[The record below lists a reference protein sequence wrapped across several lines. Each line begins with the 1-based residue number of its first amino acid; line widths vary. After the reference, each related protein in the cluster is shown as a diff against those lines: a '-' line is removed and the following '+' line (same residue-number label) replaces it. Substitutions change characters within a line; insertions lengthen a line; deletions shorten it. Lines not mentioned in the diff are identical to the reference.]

1 MLALLRKDDV
11 MVKALDRRSYFSPGI
26 PWGSATGR
34 AHKYVRYDAF
44 PRYVGRHELRVRRQ
58 INLSALR

>member
-26 PWGSATGR
+26 PWGNATGR

-44 PRYVGRHELRVRRQ
+44 PRYVG
-58 INLSALR
+58 